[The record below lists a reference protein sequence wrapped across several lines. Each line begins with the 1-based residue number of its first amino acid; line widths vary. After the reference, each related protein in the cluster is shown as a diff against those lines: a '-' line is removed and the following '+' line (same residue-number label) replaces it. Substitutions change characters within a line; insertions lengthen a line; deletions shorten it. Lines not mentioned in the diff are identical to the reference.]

1 MRVFFYNTTD
11 IKKEKHST
19 KERLIKMIE
28 IKKDVYSNDFY
39 EMTLERDEE
48 GFITKANVVAMSER
62 LPELTCRFYDAKW
75 YCDIKYQASESIDE
89 LYIKCCKIGQD
100 TSVTVQNLLNALE
113 EDSVI
118 NHQVELIASNY

>member
-1 MRVFFYNTTD
+1 MF
-11 IKKEKHST
+11 
-19 KERLIKMIE
+19 E
-28 IKKDVYSNDFY
+28 IKKDIYTNDFY
-39 EMTLERDEE
+39 ELSLERDEE

-100 TSVTVQNLLNALE
+100 TSLMIQTLLNNLE
-113 EDSVI
+113 EDSAI
-118 NHQVELIASNY
+118 DYQVELIASNY